1 MAKAVSDGSR
11 RIVASIAPRPRLKL
25 PVISR
30 YACGASIGNAAP
42 ARTSGLPKSEI
53 DSMNTTK
60 KALKIPGR
68 ASGKVT
74 FQNACH
80 LLAPMLNA
88 ASSSVGLIDWS
99 TPRSDR

>member
-1 MAKAVSDGSR
+1 MTENSDHFANGLTILDVDEVGLPVTVTYWRFETQYRWIAKAVSDGSS
-11 RIVASIAPRPRLKL
+11 RIVASIAPRPRLK
-25 PVISR
+25 
-30 YACGASIGNAAP
+30 
-42 ARTSGLPKSEI
+42 
-53 DSMNTTK
+53 M
-60 KALKIPGR
+60 PGR

-80 LLAPMLNA
+80 LVAPMLKA